1 MLGCS
6 SDLRLRDLVSY
17 WPAGC
22 CLDVFFIITLPPT
35 STLTV
40 FTILEAFS
48 RLLEPVHS
56 LNLIV
61 VACHW

>member
-6 SDLRLRDLVSY
+6 SYLRLRDLVSC

-22 CLDVFFIITLPPT
+22 CLDVFLIITLLPT
-35 STLTV
+35 SPLTV
-40 FTILEAFS
+40 LEAFS